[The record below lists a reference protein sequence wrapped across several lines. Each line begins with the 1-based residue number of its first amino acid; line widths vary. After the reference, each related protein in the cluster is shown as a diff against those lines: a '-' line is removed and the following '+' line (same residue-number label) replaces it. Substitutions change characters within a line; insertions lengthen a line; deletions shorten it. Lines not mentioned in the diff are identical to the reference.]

1 MASAGTIDFQACT
14 GADVPVGTGI
24 VVRVDGVADGTGE
37 VTLVKGQT
45 YNLEIEFTASG
56 ASDSLSNKLFGEIGG
71 IPIAWSGVNEDACT
85 NLPTGSCPIASG
97 TKYVYTNTLT
107 VEESYPNISLKII
120 WKIVDDAGKNQVCF
134 KLPAKIVAA

>member
-1 MASAGTIDFQACT
+1 LSSLPLVCLS
-14 GADVPVGTGI
+14 
-24 VVRVDGVADGTGE
+24 
-37 VTLVKGQT
+37 VTNVIRNWKEHRNSFHSLFVF
-45 YNLEIEFTASG
+45 ESSG

-120 WKIVDDAGKNQVCF
+120 WKIVDDAGKNQFCF